1 MLVAETETVVFIL
14 ALQAA
19 RRIVAEW
26 PALDEEQRR
35 LTDRVEAGEFDDVAG
50 SEDPPIAAEEDKPDS
65 GSVKEA
71 KSGISEMDANQ
82 RHKDAETA
90 AEL

>member
-1 MLVAETETVVFIL
+1 MTA
-14 ALQAA
+14 QAA

-50 SEDPPIAAEEDKPDS
+50 SEDPPIAARGNKPDS
-65 GSVKEA
+65 GSVRETHSDNLEV
-71 KSGISEMDANQ
+71 KSNQ
-82 RHKDAETA
+82 RQKDTETA